1 MQWKQTIKDRLIIPR
16 YVNFDFLAKGLWI
29 VSPPYLYMVYQ
40 GKYFSC
46 YILTKFHCLIA
57 FTSWDIGN
65 LCICNC
71 LFPRLRN
78 HSKSIYAQFGNLSP
92 PPPPF
97 MLSYVSRRPPPPLLR
112 FMYIFHLPL
121 PPPPPPTHTQT
132 NTLKNLLISE
142 FW

>member
-97 MLSYVSRRPPPPLLR
+97 MLSYVSRRSPPPCYVSCTFFISPS
-112 FMYIFHLPL
+112 FLPL
-121 PPPPPPTHTQT
+121 PPHTHKRTH
-132 NTLKNLLISE
+132 LKTY
-142 FW
+142 

>member
-46 YILTKFHCLIA
+46 YILTKFHGLIA

-97 MLSYVSRRPPPPLLR
+97 MLSYVSRRSPPPCYVSCTFFISPSL
-112 FMYIFHLPL
+112 LPL
-121 PPPPPPTHTQT
+121 PTHTHT
-132 NTLKNLLISE
+132 NEHT
-142 FW
+142 